1 MEGVGR
7 NQDLRPHVLDAG
19 DRADHYPGQQPTK
32 SSSTS
37 FDQKVGYE
45 IIKGAVKRLLVKL
58 FAAVERIGCFLLG
71 KMGSVCVVYCEE
83 PREGLRILSR
93 ETMRVNCFV

>member
-19 DRADHYPGQQPTK
+19 DRADHHPGRQPTK

-37 FDQKVGYE
+37 LDQKVGYE
-45 IIKGAVKRLLVKL
+45 IIKGAVKDFLYNRLQPWKES
-58 FAAVERIGCFLLG
+58 AAF
-71 KMGSVCVVYCEE
+71 
-83 PREGLRILSR
+83 
-93 ETMRVNCFV
+93 F